1 MSESRLEEMV
11 EFLDQQPRCACV
23 LLLDTSSSM
32 GGKPIKELN
41 SGLQL
46 FRDELAQDD
55 LARKRVEVAVVEF
68 NSSVHVV
75 QDFVTAETFQP
86 PTLSA
91 KGVTSMGAGIEK
103 ALEITQQRKQTYK
116 DNGVTYYRPW
126 LFLITDGSPT
136 DSTTDAEDKLKRMVD
151 EKGLVFF
158 AVGVE
163 GANMGFLQKLAGA
176 AAKKLDGLNFRDL
189 FQWLSTSMQR
199 VSQSKPGDMTPLP
212 PVDPWAATGS

>member
-1 MSESRLEEMV
+1 MNGE
-11 EFLDQQPRCACV
+11 
-23 LLLDTSSSM
+23 
-32 GGKPIKELN
+32 PISELN
-41 SGLQL
+41 AGLQL

-68 NSSVHVV
+68 NSSVNVV

-91 KGVTSMGAGIEK
+91 TGVTSMGTGIEK

-136 DSTTDAEDKLKRMVD
+136 DSIANAKTQLKRLVE
-151 EKGLVFF
+151 EKGVVFF
-158 AVGVE
+158 AVGVKN
-163 GANMGFLQKLAGA
+163 ADMGRLKELAGDNTA
-176 AAKKLDGLNFRDL
+176 KLDGLNFSKL
-189 FQWLSTSMQR
+189 FEWLSASMQR
-199 VSQSKPGDMTPLP
+199 VSQSKPGDMTELP
-212 PVDPWAATGS
+212 PPDSWAAIGS

>member
-1 MSESRLEEMV
+1 
-11 EFLDQQPRCACV
+11 
-23 LLLDTSSSM
+23 M

-41 SGLQL
+41 AGLQL

-68 NSSVHVV
+68 NSSVKVV

-91 KGVTSMGAGIEK
+91 NGVTNMGAGIEK
-103 ALEITQQRKQTYK
+103 ALEITQQRKRTYNA
-116 DNGVTYYRPW
+116 NGVAYYRPW
-126 LFLITDGSPT
+126 LFLITDGGPT
-136 DSTTDAEDKLKRMVD
+136 DSTADAEAKLKRMVD
-151 EKGLVFF
+151 EKGVVFF

-163 GANMGFLQKLAGA
+163 GADMVFLQKLAGPA
-176 AAKKLDGLNFRDL
+176 VKKLNGLNFREL
-189 FQWLSTSMQR
+189 FQWLSRSMQG
-199 VSQSKPGDMTPLP
+199 VSQSRPGEMTPLP